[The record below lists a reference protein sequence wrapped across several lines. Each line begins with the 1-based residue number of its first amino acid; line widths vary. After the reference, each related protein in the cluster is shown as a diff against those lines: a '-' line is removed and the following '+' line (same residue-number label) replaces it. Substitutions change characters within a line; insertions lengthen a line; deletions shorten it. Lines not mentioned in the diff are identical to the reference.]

1 MKNAVVTGA
10 TSFIGVS
17 LTNRLIQSGYNVFA
31 VTRPGS
37 AKLYRLAANDAL
49 RVIELDTYSI
59 SSLPESI
66 GESVDMFFHLAWEGT
81 RAPDSDNP
89 GLQQKNYHNSIKAL
103 EAAAELKSRIFVGA
117 GSQAEYGEFKGGTDE
132 SYRAQPVTEYGKAK
146 LKTYRDGYE
155 KANILH
161 MNFVWPRIFSVY
173 GEYDYP
179 STLIMTCIRKM
190 LNNEIIPLSQCI
202 QKWDYL
208 YVDDAAEALV
218 QLGLKGRNGEV
229 YNIASGISKPLKDYV
244 LEIKEII
251 SSTSQLEF
259 GAIPYGH
266 RGPISFEPVV
276 DKIRTELHWRPKTD
290 FKTGV
295 MKIIKYLGE
304 AR

>member
-17 LTNRLIQSGYNVFA
+17 LTDRLIQSGYNVFA
-31 VTRPGS
+31 VVRPGS
-37 AKLYRLAANDAL
+37 AKLNRLTPSDAL
-49 RVIELDTYSI
+49 RVIELDTDSI

-66 GESVDMFFHLAWEGT
+66 GESADMFFHLAWEGT

-89 GLQQKNYHNSIKAL
+89 GLQQKNYQSSIKAI
-103 EAAAELKSRIFVGA
+103 EAAAELKCRVFVGA

-132 SYRAQPVTEYGKAK
+132 RYRAQPVTEYGKAK
-146 LKTYRDGYE
+146 LKTYRDGCE

-190 LNNEIIPLSQCI
+190 LRDEVVPLSQCV
-202 QKWDYL
+202 QKWDFL

-218 QLGLKGRNGEV
+218 QLGLKGRNGEI
-229 YNIASGISKPLKDYV
+229 YNIASGILKPLKDYV
-244 LEIKEII
+244 LEIRKII
-251 SSTSQLEF
+251 GSASQLEF
-259 GAIPYGH
+259 GAVPYGDK
-266 RGPISFEPVV
+266 GPVSFEPLV

-290 FKTGV
+290 FRTGI
-295 MKIIKYLGE
+295 MKIIRYLGE
-304 AR
+304 A